1 MFQAK
6 LIKDF
11 MNWSL
16 TPLKSPLK
24 EGSLEFKNF
33 FEEATK
39 YILSFS
45 QEELASVDTLLI
57 FTDSSNYKTF
67 TSKLDEKYG
76 SNFLQMMEVAGFEGK
91 EGSNLCSY
99 LTSKH
104 FKRASIFILPK
115 EVDVRAIQEL
125 GAKASNIISNR
136 FEKAVI
142 ESTLNEEDLA
152 QIYYGLTLRNYRFDK
167 YFQVKKEGKSS
178 KLKSVIFANTSK
190 TLTRKL
196 EEMKEIASHNA
207 LVRDLVNSPAGDL
220 NPATFSKMISHGFD
234 GLNVKVKVIE
244 EEEMQKLGMHSL
256 LAVGH
261 ASVNRPRTVVMEYYG
276 NPSSKEVDFAI
287 VGKGVCFD
295 SGGYSLK
302 PAGGMEDMKC
312 DMAGSAVA
320 FSTIR
325 LIAKM
330 GLKANV
336 IASVGLVE
344 NLVSGTAYK
353 PGDVLR
359 SMSGQTI
366 EVLNTD
372 AEGRLVLADV
382 LYYTQKNYAPKNMV
396 NLATLTG
403 AVTIALADVYAGL
416 MYNNLEIASKIEE
429 AGEET
434 GELAWRLPFRK
445 EYDDMINSTIADVK
459 NIGSARGAGT
469 ITAGQFLK
477 RFVNFEKGWEAK
489 WAHLD
494 IAGVAFDGKGGAD
507 PKVAKGGTGWGV
519 HLLYKMAKRH
529 FAK

>member
-1 MFQAK
+1 
-6 LIKDF
+6 
-11 MNWSL
+11 MNSYFV
-16 TPLKSPLK
+16 PLKSPLK

-33 FEEATK
+33 FGEATK
-39 YILSFS
+39 NMLHFS
-45 QEELASVDTLLI
+45 QEELANADTLLI
-57 FTDSSNYKTF
+57 FTDNANYKTF
-67 TSKLDEKYG
+67 ASKLDAKYG
-76 SNFLQMMEVAGFEGK
+76 ANFSQMMEVAGFEGK

-99 LTSKH
+99 VISKH
-104 FKRASIFILPK
+104 FKRVSIFISPK
-115 EVDVRAIQEL
+115 EVDVRALQEL
-125 GAKASNIISNR
+125 GARTSNVISHR
-136 FEKAVI
+136 FEKAII
-142 ESTLNEEDLA
+142 ESTLKEDDVA
-152 QIYYGLTLRNYRFDK
+152 QIFYGLTLRNYRFDK
-167 YFQVKKEGKSS
+167 YFEVKKEGKSS
-178 KLKSVIFANTSK
+178 KLKAVVFANTSK
-190 TLTRKL
+190 TLGEKIA
-196 EEMKEIASHNA
+196 EMKEIASHNS
-207 LVRDLVNSPAGDL
+207 LVRDLVNSPAGEI
-220 NPATFSKMISHGFD
+220 NPDTFSKMITQGFE

-244 EEEMQKLGMHSL
+244 EGEMQKLGMHSL

-261 ASVNRPRTVVMEYYG
+261 ASVNRPRTVVMEYFG
-276 NPSSKEVDFAI
+276 NPSSKDVDFAI

-330 GLKANV
+330 GLKANIV
-336 IASVGLVE
+336 ASVGLVE

-382 LYYTQKNYAPKNMV
+382 LYYTQKNYQPKNMV

-416 MYNNLEIASKIEE
+416 MYNNPEIASKIEE
-429 AGEET
+429 AGDET

-445 EYDDMINSTIADVK
+445 EYDDMINSTVADVK

-477 RFVNFEKGWEAK
+477 RFVNFEKEWDAK

-519 HLLYKMAKRH
+519 HLIYKMAKRH

>member
-1 MFQAK
+1 
-6 LIKDF
+6 
-11 MNWSL
+11 MNSSFI
-16 TPLKSPLK
+16 PLKSPLK

-39 YILSFS
+39 YMLTFT
-45 QEELASVDTLLI
+45 QEELASADTLLI
-57 FTDSSNYKTF
+57 FAEASNYKEF
-67 TSKLDEKYG
+67 ASELDAKYG
-76 SNFLQMMEVAGFEGK
+76 ANFSQMMEVAGFEGK

-99 LTSKH
+99 VVSKH
-104 FKRASIFILPK
+104 FKRVSVLILPK
-115 EVDVRAIQEL
+115 EIDVRAMQEL

-136 FEKAVI
+136 FEKAII
-142 ESTLNEEDLA
+142 ESTIEDENHLA

-167 YFQVKKEGKSS
+167 YFEAKKEGKAS
-178 KLKSVIFANTSK
+178 KLKSVAFANTSK
-190 TLTRKL
+190 TLAEKL
-196 EEMKEIASHNA
+196 SEMKEIASHNA
-207 LVRDLVNSPAGDL
+207 LVRDLVNSPAGDI
-220 NPATFSKMISHGFD
+220 NPTTFSKIISQGFE
-234 GLNVKVKVIE
+234 GLNVKVKVLE

-261 ASVNRPRTVVMEYYG
+261 ASVNRPRTVVMEYFG
-276 NPSSKEVDFAI
+276 NPSSKDVDFAI

-330 GLKANV
+330 GLKANIV
-336 IASVGLVE
+336 ASVGLVE

-416 MYNNLEIASKIEE
+416 MYNNPEIASKIEE

-445 EYDDMINSTIADVK
+445 EYDDMINSTVADVK

-477 RFVNFEKGWEAK
+477 RFVNFEKGWDAK

-519 HLLYKMAKRH
+519 HLLYKMAKKH
-529 FAK
+529 FGK